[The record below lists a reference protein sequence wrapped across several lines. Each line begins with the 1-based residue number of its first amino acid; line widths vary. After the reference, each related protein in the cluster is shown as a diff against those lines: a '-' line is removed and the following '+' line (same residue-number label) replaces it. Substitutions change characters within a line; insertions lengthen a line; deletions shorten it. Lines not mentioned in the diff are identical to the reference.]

1 MGQPDVHIF
10 DAVTLLYVWQR
21 VVIIILNIT
30 HSPVVSSGRV
40 DSLLEILV
48 VSSAEGTVVP
58 SGVNMKW
65 ILGLLLKLILP
76 CCSLISHLFCIVFH
90 FFLFNSPLPTFAHK
104 IYTVFKIIVYDP
116 LFIECILAFH
126 LFMYP

>member
-10 DAVTLLYVWQR
+10 DAATLLYVWQR

-40 DSLLEILV
+40 DSLLESLV

-90 FFLFNSPLPTFAHK
+90 FSLFNSPLPTFDHK

-126 LFMYP
+126 LFMYS